1 LFPPTQSNQQK
12 EKIQSADEQL
22 QSQFYQR
29 HEEYHTFKSI
39 YNACFIVVMM
49 IWGCLFPLIH
59 SNALSSILGV
69 LWIGGWMIFAPLK
82 REIVIKKIG
91 PKLDAKY
98 PLTVNRIDK
107 NKKVK

>member
-1 LFPPTQSNQQK
+1 
-12 EKIQSADEQL
+12 
-22 QSQFYQR
+22 
-29 HEEYHTFKSI
+29 
-39 YNACFIVVMM
+39 MM

-59 SNALSSILGV
+59 SNVLSSILGV